1 MAETKAAAA
10 DGAASRPS
18 TAASASTTA
27 TTASSGGGSGNVDKK
42 ALKDNFE
49 AFAKFGDKGCAAN
62 Q

>member
-18 TAASASTTA
+18 TAASASTA
-27 TTASSGGGSGNVDKK
+27 ASSSGGSGNVDKK
-42 ALKDNFE
+42 ALKENFE
-49 AFAKFGDKGCAAN
+49 AFAKFGDKESAIN